1 MARRRGSKLGPW
13 RVKHAKV
20 YMDDNGKLQLK
31 RPYVAKA
38 EGPEKVRFNTEAK
51 AALVASS
58 PELLSLLSRAVE
70 DVEFYLLML
79 KSATHVV
86 SKPAWLEGAYRVLG
100 RLRFSGVNTD
110 PWKEA
115 R

>member
-20 YMDDNGKLQLK
+20 YMDDDGRLQLK

-38 EGPEKVRFNTEAK
+38 ESPDKVHFNTEAK
-51 AALVASS
+51 AALAASS
-58 PELLSLLSRAVE
+58 PDLLSLLSRAVE
-70 DVEFYLLML
+70 DVEFQLLML
-79 KSATHVV
+79 KAADHVV
-86 SKPAWLEGAYRVLG
+86 SRPAWLDTAYQVLG

-110 PWKEA
+110 PWKGV